1 MANKKNKKVVVRK
14 STSYDNYIESLLDKA
29 ELPLSIKKSLYHMI
43 TKVTNE
49 NDKAKANEIIKNVVK
64 EYNENKVS
72 PHESVGIVAAQ
83 SIGEP
88 GTQMTMRT
96 FHYAGVT
103 EMNVTLGLPRLIEI
117 VDARRVP
124 TTPTMIIYLNKEIS
138 KDLNI
143 VKKTALKIETT
154 TIGDISTIER
164 DITNIELK
172 IYLHKE
178 KLDELGMT
186 INDILNLID
195 KKGGQYKIFT
205 FEIKSTKI
213 SKEKVEYISATLN
226 NDNAKASIDK
236 YKLKYGDTPYKM
248 LLDLEESLSSTIVS
262 GINGIKRALI
272 KKEEESNEYVI
283 YTEGSNLKEVI
294 EVENVDPYRIYTN
307 NIAEIY
313 DVFGIE
319 AARFAIVNEIHKT
332 LEEQGLVVDIRHIM
346 LVADMMTNS
355 GEVRAIGR
363 HGVSGKKS
371 SVLARAAFEIT
382 GNNLLK
388 AALEGEIDP
397 LRGVAENIIVG
408 QPITQG
414 TGAVHLIYKRNDI
427 YKENSKQK
435 GE

>member
-1 MANKKNKKVVVRK
+1 
-14 STSYDNYIESLLDKA
+14 
-29 ELPLSIKKSLYHMI
+29 MI
-43 TKVTNE
+43 TKVTN
-49 NDKAKANEIIKNVVK
+49 DIPQAKEIIKKVVN

-124 TTPTMIIYLNKEIS
+124 TTPTMTIYLNKAIS
-138 KDLNI
+138 KNLDI
-143 VKKTALKIETT
+143 VKKTALKIEMT

-164 DITNIELK
+164 DITNVELK
-172 IYLHKE
+172 IYLNKE
-178 KLDELGMT
+178 KLNELGISVDDVMK
-186 INDILNLID
+186 LID
-195 KKGGQYKIFT
+195 KKGGQYKIFS

-213 SKEKVEYISATLN
+213 GKENVEYISATIKHG
-226 NDNAKASIDK
+226 NDKSKANIDK
-236 YKLKYGDTPYKM
+236 YKSKYGDTPYKM
-248 LLDLEESLSSTIVS
+248 LLDLEDSLSSTLVS
-262 GINGIKRALI
+262 GVSGIKRALI
-272 KKEEESNEYVI
+272 KKEEDSNEYVI
-283 YTEGSNLKEVI
+283 YTEGSNLRDVI
-294 EVENVDPYRIYTN
+294 QVENVDPYRIYTN

-313 DVFGIE
+313 DVFGVE

-388 AALEGEIDP
+388 AALEGEIDQ
-397 LRGVAENIIVG
+397 LKGVAENIIVG

-427 YKENSKQK
+427 YKEDSKQK

>member
-1 MANKKNKKVVVRK
+1 MPGKKNKKIVRK
-14 STSYDNYIESLLDKA
+14 STSYDNNVESLLDTA

-43 TKVTNE
+43 TKVTN
-49 NDKAKANEIIKNVVK
+49 DIPQAKEIIKKVVN

-124 TTPTMIIYLNKEIS
+124 TTPTMTIYLNKAIS
-138 KDLNI
+138 KNLDI
-143 VKKTALKIETT
+143 VKKTALKIEMT

-164 DITNIELK
+164 DITNVELK
-172 IYLHKE
+172 IYLNKE
-178 KLDELGMT
+178 KLNELGISVDDVMK
-186 INDILNLID
+186 LID
-195 KKGGQYKIFT
+195 KKGGQYKIFS

-213 SKEKVEYISATLN
+213 GKENVEYISATIKHG
-226 NDNAKASIDK
+226 NDKSKANIDK
-236 YKLKYGDTPYKM
+236 YKSKYGDTPYKM
-248 LLDLEESLSSTIVS
+248 LLDLEDSLSSTLVS
-262 GINGIKRALI
+262 GVSGIKRALI
-272 KKEEESNEYVI
+272 KKEEDSNEYVI
-283 YTEGSNLKEVI
+283 YTEGSNLRDVI
-294 EVENVDPYRIYTN
+294 QVENVDPYRIYTN

-313 DVFGIE
+313 DVFGVE

-388 AALEGEIDP
+388 AALEGEIDQ
-397 LRGVAENIIVG
+397 LKGVAENIIVG

-427 YKENSKQK
+427 YKEDSKQK

>member
-1 MANKKNKKVVVRK
+1 MVNKKNKRVVRK
-14 STSYDNYIESLLDKA
+14 STSYDNNVESLLDTA

-43 TKVTNE
+43 TKVTN
-49 NDKAKANEIIKNVVK
+49 DVPKAKEIIKKVVN

-124 TTPTMIIYLNKEIS
+124 TTPTMTIYLNKEIS
-138 KDLNI
+138 KNLDI
-143 VKKTALKIETT
+143 VKKTALKIEAT

-164 DITNIELK
+164 DITNVELK

-178 KLDELGMT
+178 KLNELGIST
-186 INDILNLID
+186 DDVLKLIE
-195 KKGGQYKIFT
+195 KKGGQYKIFS
-205 FEIKSTKI
+205 FEIKSTNIGKNNV
-213 SKEKVEYISATLN
+213 KYISAIIKPS
-226 NDNAKASIDK
+226 NDKSKANIDR

-248 LLDLEESLSSTIVS
+248 LLDLEDSLSSTIVS
-262 GINGIKRALI
+262 GVNGIKRALI
-272 KKEEESNEYVI
+272 KKDEESNEYVI

-294 EVENVDPYRIYTN
+294 QVENVDSYRIYTN

-313 DVFGIE
+313 DVFGVE

-388 AALEGEIDP
+388 AALEGEIDQ
-397 LRGVAENIIVG
+397 LKGVAENIIVG